1 LRAGLI
7 QAVQKNSWF
16 ACGFAREFLRS
27 CMLYRP
33 GKSIKKRGQSSR
45 LHSKKIFLCGGAGW
59 LWVTS

>member
-7 QAVQKNSWF
+7 QAVRKSSWF
-16 ACGFAREFLRS
+16 AHGFAREFLRS

-45 LHSKKIFLCGGAGW
+45 LDSKKNFWVGGGGC